1 MSRVSKRPR
10 IPFLTELPLLIWL
23 VLLWGT
29 LWQDFSA
36 GNLLFGAIISVVVVN
51 LFYLPPVELGGRLN
65 LAAGA
70 LFAAKFVYH
79 VAVAS
84 FQVLWLAVATGPRI
98 RNAVLAVKLRTHSD
112 LILTATGHAI
122 SLIPGSLVVDVDR
135 SCSTL
140 YLHCLNINGP
150 QDAQAFRAQVLRIE
164 ADLIRVCGNREE
176 LALVRAENHGQ
187 EDRLTARG
195 GGGQP

>member
-1 MSRVSKRPR
+1 MSRVPKRPR
-10 IPFLTELPLLIWL
+10 IPFLTELPLLVWL
-23 VLLWGT
+23 VLLWGA

-36 GNLLFGAIISVVVVN
+36 GNLLFGGIISVVVVN

-98 RNAVLAVKLRTHSD
+98 RNAVLAVKLRTRSD

-122 SLIPGSLVVDVDR
+122 SLIPGSLVVEVDR
-135 SCSTL
+135 STSTL
-140 YLHCLNINGP
+140 YLHCLNISGQ

-164 ADLIRVCGNREE
+164 ADLIRVFGTEEE
-176 LALVRAENHGQ
+176 LALVWAENGGS
-187 EDRLTARG
+187 RTAGAG
-195 GGGQP
+195 GKR